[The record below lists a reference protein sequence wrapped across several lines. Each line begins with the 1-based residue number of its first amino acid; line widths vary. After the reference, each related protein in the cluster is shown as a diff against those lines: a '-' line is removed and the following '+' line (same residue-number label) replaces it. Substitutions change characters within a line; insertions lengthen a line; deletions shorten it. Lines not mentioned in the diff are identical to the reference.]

1 MLKPKY
7 LRVLDVLEKGGRV
20 KIGGYTLA
28 MSENKKIG
36 TIAHCSERGE
46 VLMILDIG
54 INNFITWCEELEEK
68 DIPMLIPNFKAP
80 R

>member
-20 KIGGYTLA
+20 KIDGYTLA
-28 MSENKKIG
+28 MSENKEIG
-36 TIAHCSERGE
+36 TIAHCSEQGE

-54 INNFITWCEELEEK
+54 INNFIKWCEKLEEK

>member
-20 KIGGYTLA
+20 KINGYTLA
-28 MSENKKIG
+28 MSENKEIG
-36 TIAHCSERGE
+36 TIAHCSQQGE
-46 VLMILDIG
+46 VLMLLDIG
-54 INNFITWCEELEEK
+54 INVFIKWCEELEEK
-68 DIPMLIPNFKAP
+68 DIPIIIPTIQKS